1 MRFVLSIMV
10 WGWVAAASAAPPAAK
25 QGPPARKVEVQFV
38 EYADLAVGF
47 TFAEEKEQA
56 VEVQLHVSEDRGA
69 NWKMAQKTAP
79 RAHRFEFRAPK
90 DGEYWFMCRTKYA
103 SGKFLPAGPPA
114 ATVKV
119 VVDTTQPKLDLSAVR
134 GEGGE
139 VHVRWK
145 LSDANLAPETFKV
158 GYRSA
163 GYGQSWQRVAI
174 DPLPAAKT
182 GESISGEIAF
192 VPQNNA
198 GLGAVAVQAEICD
211 KSKNRTLIERSA
223 APLGAETPSVDGIA
237 AAEEAAA
244 QAALDAKQ
252 ATGPALGPDPSSG
265 GRPPEMGENFPE
277 PSGRRAA
284 PFPMTSGDSPYPR
297 TESAEWPPQQ
307 SARAATPRDSAA
319 APARQPLPTVADAV
333 RPPVAG
339 RYPAGAVEKD
349 EPAAPTQGEL
359 LPPGVRPHMVNK
371 LEFELLYDVE
381 SVGAAGIAEVELWG
395 TRDGG
400 GHWSSFG
407 LDEDSRSPM
416 LVKVDREGIYGFRV
430 VVKTGTGLQGPAPES
445 GDLPDVWVGVDL
457 TKPAASLVSADQ
469 GSGEEAGEMVIVWE
483 ADDERLAARPVSL
496 RMSEA
501 QEGPWHTIASGL
513 ENSGRYVWRIDQR
526 TPKQVYLR
534 LEVRDEAGNV
544 RIDDSTEPVA
554 IERVRPQGRIRDVR
568 PSGEASRQSRTTHN
582 LLK

>member
-1 MRFVLSIMV
+1 MRIVLSIML

-25 QGPPARKVEVQFV
+25 QGPPPRKVEVQYV
-38 EYADLAVGF
+38 EYADLAVPF

-56 VEVQLHVSEDRGA
+56 VEVQLHVSEDHGA
-69 NWKMAQKTAP
+69 NWKMARKAAP
-79 RAHRFEFRAPK
+79 QARRFEFRAPK

-134 GEGGE
+134 GKGGE

-158 GYRSA
+158 GYRAA

-174 DPLPAAKT
+174 DPSPPAKA
-182 GESISGEIAF
+182 GESITGEIAF
-192 VPQNNA
+192 VPQSNA

-211 KSKNRTLIERSA
+211 KSKNRTLVERSV
-223 APLGAETPSVDGIA
+223 APPGAEAPSADGVA
-237 AAEEAAA
+237 AAEEAAGPTA
-244 QAALDAKQ
+244 FDAHQAA
-252 ATGPALGPDPSSG
+252 GPALVADPPIDN
-265 GRPPEMGENFPE
+265 RPPEMGEAFPQ
-277 PSGRRAA
+277 PSGARAN
-284 PFPMTSGDSPYPR
+284 PFPITSGESPYPR
-297 TESAEWPPQQ
+297 TDSAEWPPQP
-307 SARAATPRDSAA
+307 SGRPA
-319 APARQPLPTVADAV
+319 APARQPLTTVADAV

-339 RYPAGAVEKD
+339 RYPPGAAEQD
-349 EPAAPTQGEL
+349 EQAAPIQGEL

-381 SVGAAGIAEVELWG
+381 SVGAAGIAQVELWG

-430 VVKTGTGLQGPAPES
+430 VVKTGTGLEGPAPEN

-457 TKPAASLVSADQ
+457 TKPAASLVSAEQ
-469 GSGEEAGEMVIVWE
+469 GSGDEAGEMVIVWE

-496 RMSEA
+496 RMSET